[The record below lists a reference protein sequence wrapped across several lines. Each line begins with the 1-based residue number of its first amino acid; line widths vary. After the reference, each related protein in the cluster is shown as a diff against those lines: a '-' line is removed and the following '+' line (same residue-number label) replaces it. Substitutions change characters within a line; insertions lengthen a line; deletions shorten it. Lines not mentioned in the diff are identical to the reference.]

1 MRKFGFL
8 LGMIFTTTLV
18 LGQDSIQDRECQ
30 RMKLFVGQELKK
42 KDYAAATMYYL
53 KGEKICNNYD
63 SKKYNNMLQTIRNT
77 VATEKDKARK
87 KAYIDTLIA
96 AYDRAEEK
104 GFYNEALS
112 SKRATYILQSTA
124 PDKQKADKLYLRAFE
139 HNNKFTDA
147 ELTFYYYNLY
157 SLFTLVGTGDV
168 GLARSYKKRLISDYF
183 RLSKK
188 IENENF
194 TVRTQETLTS
204 YFNNLVRT
212 CDDILP
218 ELNGFMSSL
227 PQDKEKKKKTVNN
240 FLNLLKE
247 KGCTESDEY
256 EMLIDTIISIDNTID
271 AVLAKAQLLQIKK
284 RFKESIG
291 VYRDAI
297 GMTETDSIKN
307 EVLLN
312 ILEIQYNNLNSF
324 KAAYNTALTIG
335 GSNRSK
341 ALLVAANCVAKLANT
356 CGSSTFDRKCNFYYA
371 AQLADKAGNPNVAAK
386 FRANA
391 PTSDEIFNNNSP
403 SSVVL
408 SCWGVSV
415 DVK

>member
-1 MRKFGFL
+1 MRIFGFL
-8 LGMIFTTTLV
+8 LGMVFTTSMV
-18 LGQDSIQDRECQ
+18 FGQDSIQDRECK
-30 RMKLFVGQELKK
+30 RMLLFVGQELKSK
-42 KDYAAATMYYL
+42 NYAHATMYYL
-53 KGEKICNNYD
+53 KGEELCDNYD
-63 SKKYNNMLQTIRNT
+63 AKKYNNMLQTIRNT

-139 HNNKFTDA
+139 NNNKFTDA

-157 SLFTLVGTGDV
+157 SLFTLAGSGDV
-168 GLARSYKKRLISDYF
+168 GLAYKKRLISDYF

-188 IENENF
+188 IENENL
-194 TVRTQETLTS
+194 TARTQETLTS
-204 YFNNLVRT
+204 YFNNLIRT

-218 ELNGFMSSL
+218 ELSGFMSSL
-227 PQDKEKKKKTVNN
+227 PQDKEKKKKTVTN

-271 AVLAKAQLLQIKK
+271 AVLAKAQLLQVKK

-291 VYRDAI
+291 VYRDAT
-297 GMTETDSIKN
+297 GMAETDSVKN
-307 EVLLN
+307 EILLN

-324 KAAYNTALTIG
+324 KAAYNTALTIN

-371 AQLADKAGNPNVAAK
+371 AQLATKAGSPNVAAK

>member
-8 LGMIFTTTLV
+8 LGMIFTTSLV
-18 LGQDSIQDRECQ
+18 FGQDSIQDRECKT
-30 RMKLFVGQELKK
+30 MLLFVGQELKLK
-42 KDYAAATMYYL
+42 NYANATMYYL
-53 KGEKICNNYD
+53 KGEALCNNYD
-63 SKKYNNMLQTIRNT
+63 SKKYGNMLQTIRNT

-87 KAYIDTLIA
+87 TAYIDTLIW
-96 AYDRAEEK
+96 AYERAEEK
-104 GFYNEALS
+104 GYYNEAQS
-112 SKRATYILQSTA
+112 SKRATYIMQSTA
-124 PDKQKADKLYLRAFE
+124 PDRVKADELYLRAFE

-157 SLFTLVGTGDV
+157 SLFTVATGDDKNV
-168 GLARSYKKRLISDYF
+168 YKKRLISDYF

-188 IENENF
+188 IENENL
-194 TVRTQETLTS
+194 TARTQETLTN

-218 ELNGFMSSL
+218 ELSGFMSSL
-227 PQDKEKKKKTVNN
+227 PQDKEKKKKTVTN
-240 FLNLLKE
+240 FLNLLKD

-271 AVLAKAQLLQIKK
+271 AVLAKAQLLQVKK

-297 GMTETDSIKN
+297 GMTETDSLKN
-307 EVLLN
+307 EILLN
-312 ILEIQYNNLNSF
+312 ILEIQYNNLNSLN
-324 KAAYNTALTIG
+324 AAYNTALTIN

-341 ALLVAANCVAKLANT
+341 ALLIAANCVAKLANT

-371 AQLADKAGNPNVAAK
+371 AQLAEKAGSPNVAAK

-391 PTSDEIFNNNSP
+391 PTSDEIFNNNNP